1 MEQFVHQFGID
12 WKMMLAQLINFAIVF
27 FVLKKFAYKPILNLL
42 DARKKKIE
50 DGLAFAE
57 KAKSE
62 LASIEV
68 IKTEEIAKAQKQGV
82 EIVKASEVSATKVR
96 DEIVAGGE
104 VEKQKLVAT
113 GKALI
118 SEQKSRMEK
127 GVYEQAVS
135 LVEVALGK
143 VLSKKEFKA
152 EDQAIIA
159 QAVAE
164 ISVK

>member
-12 WKMMLAQLINFAIVF
+12 WKMMLAQLINFAVVF

-68 IKTEEIAKAQKQGV
+68 IKTEEITKAKKEGV
-82 EIVKASEVSATKVR
+82 EIIKASEVSATKVR

-118 SEQKSRMEK
+118 AEQKNRMEK
-127 GVYEQAVS
+127 DVYAQAIS
-135 LVEVALGK
+135 IVEVALGK
-143 VLSKKEFKA
+143 VLGKTEFKS
-152 EDQAIIA
+152 EEKQLISQAIS
-159 QAVAE
+159 E
-164 ISVK
+164 IKVS

>member
-1 MEQFVHQFGID
+1 
-12 WKMMLAQLINFAIVF
+12 
-27 FVLKKFAYKPILNLL
+27 
-42 DARKKKIE
+42 
-50 DGLAFAE
+50 
-57 KAKSE
+57 
-62 LASIEV
+62 
-68 IKTEEIAKAQKQGV
+68 
-82 EIVKASEVSATKVR
+82 VKASEISATKVR

-118 SEQKSRMEK
+118 AEQKNRMEK
-127 GVYEQAVS
+127 DVYSQAIS
-135 LVEVALGK
+135 IVEVALGK

-152 EDQAIIA
+152 EDQAIIT